1 MTAWIIPGPAVGLM
15 GALMSGAAHAGGY
28 VAPIVAAPPVAVAA
42 EPSRWWI
49 ALPLLALLALAG
61 RSSGSKPGITPL
73 PGDYGGPCFGEG
85 TGLRMAD
92 GTWKAVEDIAA
103 GDTIWTSEGKQAV
116 IATDSW
122 VPTDFRDRPV
132 IVNGVRLSPN
142 HGVKH
147 DDAQRVEAIEASRAR
162 GMIDG
167 RAYHHVLVAEHSWL
181 LAWDGEGQVFAE
193 SLWLTKDMK
202 LGRAYPEIAARHA
215 AVNLGGV
222 EVAA

>member
-1 MTAWIIPGPAVGLM
+1 MIRPLTAGLM

-49 ALPLLALLALAG
+49 ALPLLALVALAG
-61 RSSGSKPGITPL
+61 RGSGSKPGITPL

-85 TGLRMAD
+85 TELLMAD
-92 GTWKAVEDIAA
+92 KSWKAVEDIAA
-103 GDTIWTSEGKQAV
+103 GDMIWTSEGKQPV

-142 HGVKH
+142 HGVKN
-147 DDAQRVEAIEASRAR
+147 DDTFRVEARTVTTQR

-167 RAYHHVLVAEHSWL
+167 RAYHHVLVADHAWL
-181 LAWDGEGQVFAE
+181 LARDGEGHVYAE

-215 AVNLGGV
+215 AVNLGGM

>member
-1 MTAWIIPGPAVGLM
+1 MIARRERPCLMYHIGKCCAPCSGNVSREEYHKLIDEVLSFLSGNTSDILRSLNEQMTA
-15 GALMSGAAHAGGY
+15 
-28 VAPIVAAPPVAVAA
+28 AA
-42 EPSRWWI
+42 EAMDFER
-49 ALPLLALLALAG
+49 
-61 RSSGSKPGITPL
+61 
-73 PGDYGGPCFGEG
+73 
-85 TGLRMAD
+85 
-92 GTWKAVEDIAA
+92 AA
-103 GDTIWTSEGKQAV
+103 IIRDRIRAIDSLNEKQAV

-132 IVNGVRLSPN
+132 VVNGVRLSPN

-147 DDAQRVEAIEASRAR
+147 DDAQRVEAIEASRTR

-181 LAWDGEGQVFAE
+181 LARDGEGHVYAE
-193 SLWLTKDMK
+193 SLWLTPDMK

>member
-1 MTAWIIPGPAVGLM
+1 MCIRD
-15 GALMSGAAHAGGY
+15 S
-28 VAPIVAAPPVAVAA
+28 
-42 EPSRWWI
+42 
-49 ALPLLALLALAG
+49 
-61 RSSGSKPGITPL
+61 SKPGITPL

-85 TGLRMAD
+85 TALRMAD

-103 GDTIWTSEGKQAV
+103 GDMIWTSEGKQTV

-147 DDAQRVEAIEASRAR
+147 DDAQRVEAIEASRTR

-181 LAWDGEGQVFAE
+181 LARDGEGQVFAE

>member
-1 MTAWIIPGPAVGLM
+1 MIRTFAASLT
-15 GALMSGAAHAGGY
+15 GALMSSAAHAGGY

-49 ALPLLALLALAG
+49 AIPLLALVALAG

-73 PGDYGGPCFGEG
+73 PGDYGGPCFGAG
-85 TGLRMAD
+85 TELLMAD
-92 GTWKAVEDIAA
+92 KSWKAVEDIDA
-103 GDTIWTSEGKQAV
+103 DDLIWTSQGKQAV

-147 DDAQRVEAIEASRAR
+147 DDTRRVEAIEASGAR

-167 RAYHHVLVAEHSWL
+167 RAYHHVLVADHAWL
-181 LAWDGEGQVFAE
+181 LARDGEGHVYAE

-215 AVNLGGV
+215 AVNLGGM